1 MLKILEEFSEY
12 ISREIGL
19 EKEYVYLTILTIFAI
34 LFFDIAKFVI
44 RKIYSA
50 LPVSDKK
57 KYYRNRKIKITLIVI
72 CWLVVILIWK
82 EQIKGLITLISFISA
97 AVTIALREIIF
108 NFFAGLYINAK
119 KVFEIEDRIEIKG
132 IKGDVITMHSLGFEM
147 LEIADGNEFEQ
158 STGKIVHIPNS
169 TVFSEPTKNFTKA
182 FKYIWDEIKINIEL
196 DSDVEETKSYIYNIL
211 KNIEILKEIPEKME
225 NQVDDVTV
233 QYRIY
238 YNKLEP
244 IIYTRINESH
254 IELSLRYLVHPKK
267 IRIVQN
273 EIYLKVLEEYNKGN
287 IKLYKE

>member
-82 EQIKGLITLISFISA
+82 EQIKSLITLISFISA

>member
-12 ISREIGL
+12 IGRDTGIN
-19 EKEYVYLTILTIFAI
+19 KEYIHLTILTILAV
-34 LFFDIAKFVI
+34 LFFDLIKLAT
-44 RKIYSA
+44 RKIYSQ

-57 KYYRNRKIKITLIVI
+57 KYFRNRKIKISLTII

-82 EQIKGLITLISFISA
+82 EQIKSLITLISFVSA

-108 NFFAGLYINAK
+108 NFFAGIYINAK
-119 KVFEIEDRIEIKG
+119 KIFEIEDRIEIKG

-147 LEIADGNEFEQ
+147 LEIADGNEYEQ

-169 TVFSEPTKNFTKA
+169 AVFSEPTKNFTKA

>member
-12 ISREIGL
+12 VGRDTGIN
-19 EKEYVYLTILTIFAI
+19 KEYIHLTILTIFAV
-34 LFFDIAKFVI
+34 LFFDLIKLAT
-44 RKIYSA
+44 RKIYSQ

-57 KYYRNRKIKITLIVI
+57 KYFRNRKIKISLTII

-82 EQIKGLITLISFISA
+82 EQIKSLITLISFVSA

-108 NFFAGLYINAK
+108 NFFAGIYINAK
-119 KVFEIEDRIEIKG
+119 KIFDIEDRIEIKG

-147 LEIADGNEFEQ
+147 LEIADGNEYEQ

-169 TVFSEPTKNFTKA
+169 AVFSEPTKNFTKA

-211 KNIEILKEIPEKME
+211 ANIEILKEIPEKME

-244 IIYTRINESH
+244 IIYTRIDESH

-273 EIYLKVLEEYNKGN
+273 EIYLKVLEQYNKGN

>member
-12 ISREIGL
+12 VGRDTGIN
-19 EKEYVYLTILTIFAI
+19 KEYIHLTILTIFAV
-34 LFFDIAKFVI
+34 LFFDLIKLAT
-44 RKIYSA
+44 RKIYSQ

-57 KYYRNRKIKITLIVI
+57 KYFRNRKIKISLTII

-82 EQIKGLITLISFISA
+82 EQIKSLITLISFVSA

-108 NFFAGLYINAK
+108 NFFAGIYINAK
-119 KVFEIEDRIEIKG
+119 KIFDIEDRIEIKG

-147 LEIADGNEFEQ
+147 LEIADGNEYEQ

-169 TVFSEPTKNFTKA
+169 AVFSEPTKNFTKA

-211 KNIEILKEIPEKME
+211 KNIDILKEIPKKME
-225 NQVDDVTV
+225 DQVDDVTV
-233 QYRIY
+233 EYRIY

-244 IIYTRINESH
+244 IIYTRIDESH